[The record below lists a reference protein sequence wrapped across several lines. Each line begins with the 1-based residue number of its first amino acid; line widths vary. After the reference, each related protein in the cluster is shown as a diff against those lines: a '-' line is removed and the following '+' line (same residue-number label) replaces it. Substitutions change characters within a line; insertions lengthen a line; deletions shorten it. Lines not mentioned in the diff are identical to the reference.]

1 MDILKQLRE
10 PNSISEDSTNLLEI
24 TENKKLCIKKEAS
37 QERRIYF
44 FDHINILRSLVQII
58 ARNNSAIGVI
68 LKHNDSKTVKFI
80 FRNIYFLMTSH
91 VEDT

>member
-10 PNSISEDSTNLLEI
+10 PNSISEDPTNLLEI